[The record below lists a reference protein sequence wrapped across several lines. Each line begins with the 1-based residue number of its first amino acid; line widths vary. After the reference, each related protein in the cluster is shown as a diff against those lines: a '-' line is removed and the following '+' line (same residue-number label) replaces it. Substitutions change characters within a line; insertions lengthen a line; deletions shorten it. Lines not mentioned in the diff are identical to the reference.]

1 MRTSYDIIIRPVI
14 TETSMMNTAEKKFT
28 FEVAKDANK
37 TEIKIAVE
45 EIFGVKVEKVNTL
58 NVKGKYKRQGKSE
71 GYTSSWKKAI
81 VKLTAESKDI
91 EFFAGM

>member
-58 NVKGKYKRQGKSE
+58 NVRGKYKRQGKSE